1 MGDTSLAYGTRAPGQ
16 NSLGGLINQD
26 KEPEVKII
34 QGQEGGDK
42 TRVDE
47 VAICYLNGLVLTAS
61 RHVT

>member
-1 MGDTSLAYGTRAPGQ
+1 
-16 NSLGGLINQD
+16 LGALINED

-34 QGQEGGDK
+34 EGQEGGEI